1 MQWQV
6 KTFFLLNNGEGCK
19 YTKQPANST
28 SKTDTK
34 WFLIFLYNSLKTH
47 LKLTVFKS
55 KPIKLS
61 VNFTR

>member
-6 KTFFLLNNGEGCK
+6 KTSFLLNNGEGCK

-34 WFLIFLYNSLKTH
+34 
-47 LKLTVFKS
+47 
-55 KPIKLS
+55 
-61 VNFTR
+61 